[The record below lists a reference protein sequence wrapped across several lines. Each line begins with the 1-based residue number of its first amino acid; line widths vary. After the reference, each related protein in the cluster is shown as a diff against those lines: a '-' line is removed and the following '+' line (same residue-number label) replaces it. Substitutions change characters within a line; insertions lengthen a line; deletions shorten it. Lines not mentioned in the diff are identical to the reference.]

1 MDEISKRLDEQI
13 TCFRKKVDEKN
24 GTRPMFTTE
33 NVLWI
38 LEEIRGGK
46 KGEFKMDEL
55 EWVRRRDKICR
66 SIQVAH
72 NMINRF
78 RDELIELD
86 EEFNRE
92 HETAE
97 EEG

>member
-1 MDEISKRLDEQI
+1 
-13 TCFRKKVDEKN
+13 
-24 GTRPMFTTE
+24 
-33 NVLWI
+33 
-38 LEEIRGGK
+38 
-46 KGEFKMDEL
+46 MDEL

-86 EEFNRE
+86 EEFKRE
-92 HETAE
+92 HKARGK
-97 EEG
+97 EG